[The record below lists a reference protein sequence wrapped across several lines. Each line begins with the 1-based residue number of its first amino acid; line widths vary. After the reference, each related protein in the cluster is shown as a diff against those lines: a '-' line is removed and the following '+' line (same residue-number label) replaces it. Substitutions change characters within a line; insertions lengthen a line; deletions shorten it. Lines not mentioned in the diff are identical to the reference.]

1 MITINNYDSPTV
13 KSHSKSDGFSAILK
27 EAYEYFAENNIEM
40 VAGYADIISEDTLFN
55 EYVNKLTKGL
65 DAEES
70 AQISQILE
78 NQRFVQ
84 LQESTVNQISPI
96 SGLAMPT
103 VRKMWSK
110 TALKNAI
117 PTETAKVPAFTISW
131 MSPYIRKPDGTK
143 YDLPKAV
150 RNQNNLDEQEPVYAG
165 DIAVPTSTLVS
176 ANLFDWTFDGGE
188 PTASTKGQGKQAA
201 MINADAINPK
211 IKVYSVTLTYTPAS
225 GTAETQEVIVNE
237 GLNVSNMFNVS
248 ASATF
253 SDGTVIT
260 DQLIGSLDC
269 ESGDFTMVSAYGYIT
284 AFKFY
289 GTKTHENNRKTDA
302 VSFDIEKKD
311 IRIGT
316 GAHLQAPLPIEFLQD
331 TLALY
336 NIDATVESVD
346 LMAQVTAQKLDLEI
360 IKFFDDSFVTS
371 GAAFQGAFDVKP
383 SAGFAG
389 SPTEWRKEIRTTI
402 NWWADKLKSSSL
414 FSEGYFVIYGNPLD
428 INLIPDINWQFKAVG
443 AGVQG
448 ERGGVTINYDF
459 GVMTFNNIFQ
469 IVSSDNVPQ
478 GELTMFFVPTT
489 DKYMTYK
496 YYPYTFNIEKGGYIN
511 DQMPNVPSI
520 MMTKRHT
527 IEELVPIIA
536 KIKVLHNDG
545 QIISNYALGGVGGIQ

>member
-1 MITINNYDSPTV
+1 VINLNNFDSPTV
-13 KSHSKSDGFSAILK
+13 KKPSRSDGYSAILK
-27 EAYEYFAENNIEM
+27 EAYEYFSESNIDM
-40 VAGYADIISEDTLFN
+40 VSGYSEILSEDALFN
-55 EYVNKLTKGL
+55 EYVNRLTKGL
-65 DAEES
+65 DADET
-70 AQISQILE
+70 AQIHQILE
-78 NQRFVQ
+78 NQRLVT

-131 MSPYIRKPDGTK
+131 MSPYLRTPDGTK
-143 YDLPKAV
+143 HQLPKAV
-150 RNQNNLDEQEPVYAG
+150 RNQNDLDEQPKVYG
-165 DIAVPTSTLVS
+165 EEIAIPTEVG
-176 ANLFDWTFDGGE
+176 ANLFELTLGEGGKE
-188 PTASTKGQGKQAA
+188 AA
-201 MINADAINPK
+201 KINNDAINPK
-211 IKVYSVTLTYTPAS
+211 IKIHTVTLTVPTDD
-225 GTAETQEVIVNE
+225 GETTKEVVVNA
-237 GLNVSNMFNVS
+237 GLNVSNMFNVQVEEMS
-248 ASATF
+248 AHTNPA
-253 SDGTVIT
+253 DRVKVT
-260 DQLIGSLDC
+260 DQLIGSLNC
-269 ESGDFTMVSAYGYIT
+269 ETGDFTMMSAMGKIT
-284 AFKFY
+284 GFTFY
-289 GTKTHENNRKTDA
+289 GTLTHENNMRGDS

-346 LMAQVTAQKLDLEI
+346 LMSQVTAQKLDLEI

-371 GAAFQGAFDVKP
+371 GSPYVGAFDVKP

-389 SPTEWRKEIRTTI
+389 SPTEWRKEIRTII
-402 NWWADKLKSSSL
+402 NWWADKLKTSAL

-428 INLIPDINWQFKAVG
+428 INIIPDINWQFRAVG
-443 AGVQG
+443 QGTQG

-469 IVSSDNVPQ
+469 VVSSDNVPQ

-511 DQMPNVPSI
+511 NQMPNVPSI
-520 MMTKRHT
+520 LMTKRHT
-527 IEELVPIIA
+527 IEELIPMQV
-536 KIKVLHNDG
+536 KIKILNNNG
-545 QIISNYALGGVGGIQ
+545 KIISNYALGGMAGMQ

>member
-1 MITINNYDSPTV
+1 MITLNNYDSPTV
-13 KSHSKSDGFSAILK
+13 KSTQKSDGFSAILK
-27 EAYEYFAENNIEM
+27 EAYEYFSENNVEM
-40 VAGYADIISEDTLFN
+40 ISGYSDILSEDALFS

-65 DAEES
+65 DADETS
-70 AQISQILE
+70 QISQILE
-78 NQRFVQ
+78 NQRFVT
-84 LQESTVNQISPI
+84 LQESTINQISPI

-131 MSPYIRKPDGTK
+131 MSPYLRTPDGVK
-143 YDLPKAV
+143 HDLPKAV
-150 RNQNNLDEQEPVYAG
+150 RDQNTLAEETPVYAET
-165 DIAVPTSTLVS
+165 ITVPTAANS
-176 ANLFDWTFDGGE
+176 NLFELSITGG
-188 PTASTKGQGKQAA
+188 KAA
-201 MINADAINPK
+201 AVTNRDAINPK
-211 IKVYSVTLTYTPAS
+211 IKIYSVTVTVPTGDGS
-225 GTAETQEVIVNE
+225 TTTTKEVNVNE
-237 GLNVSNMFNVS
+237 GLNVSNMFNVHVETMS
-248 ASATF
+248 EHTNPANR
-253 SDGTVIT
+253 VKVT
-260 DQLIGSLDC
+260 DQLIGAIDC
-269 ESGDFTMVSAYGYIT
+269 ETGDFSMQSVAGKIT
-284 AFKFY
+284 GFKFY
-289 GTKTHENNRKTDA
+289 GSLTQENNKRTDS

-316 GAHLQAPLPIEFLQD
+316 KPHLNAPLPIEFLQD

-346 LMAQVTAQKLDLEI
+346 LMSQVTAQKLDLEI
-360 IKFFDDSFVTS
+360 IKFFDDSFTTS
-371 GAAFQGAFDVKP
+371 GSPFVGAFDVKP

-402 NWWADKLKSSSL
+402 NWWADKLKTSAL

-428 INLIPDINWQFKAVG
+428 VNLIPDINWQFKSVG
-443 AGVQG
+443 AGTQG

-459 GVMTFNNIFQ
+459 GVMTFNNVFQ
-469 IVSSDNVPQ
+469 VVSSDNVPQ
-478 GELTMFFVPTT
+478 GALSMFFVPTT

-527 IEELVPIIA
+527 IEELVPMQV
-536 KIKVLHNDG
+536 KIKVLNNDG
-545 QIISNYALGGVGGIQ
+545 QIISNYAMGGLGR

>member
-1 MITINNYDSPTV
+1 MITFNNYDTPTV
-13 KSHSKSDGFSAILK
+13 KKASRSDGYSAILK
-27 EAYEYFAENNIEM
+27 EAHEYFNEQNIDM
-40 VAGYADIISEDTLFN
+40 IAGYNEIISEDSLF
-55 EYVNKLTKGL
+55 EAYVNKLTKGL
-65 DAEES
+65 DADES

-78 NQRFVQ
+78 NQRLVQ

-131 MSPYIRKPDGTK
+131 MSPYLRTPDGTK
-143 YDLPKAV
+143 HQLPKAV
-150 RNQNNLDEQEPVYAG
+150 RNQNDLNEQPKVYAEK
-165 DIAVPTSTLVS
+165 IAVPVTN
-176 ANLFDWTFDGGE
+176 NLFELSITGGKE
-188 PTASTKGQGKQAA
+188 AA
-201 MINADAINPK
+201 IINRDAINPK
-211 IKVYSVTLTYTPAS
+211 IKIKSVFIKVPAD
-225 GTAETQEVIVNE
+225 GGNEVEKEVIVNA
-237 GLNVSNMFNVS
+237 GLNVSNMFNIQVEEMS
-248 ASATF
+248 VEADPTKR
-253 SDGTVIT
+253 TKVT
-260 DQLIGSLDC
+260 DQLIGSLNC
-269 ESGDFTMVSAYGYIT
+269 ETGDFTFMSAMNKIT
-284 AFKFY
+284 GFTFY
-289 GTKTHENNRKTDA
+289 GTLTHENNKRTDS

-346 LMAQVTAQKLDLEI
+346 LMSQVTAQKLDLEI

-371 GAAFQGAFDVKP
+371 GSPFVGAFDVKP

-389 SPTEWRKEIRTTI
+389 SPTEWRKEIRTMI
-402 NWWADKLKSSSL
+402 NWWADKLKSSAL

-428 INLIPDINWQFKAVG
+428 INLIPEINWQFKSVG
-443 AGVQG
+443 QGAQG

-469 IVSSDNVPQ
+469 VVSSDNVPQ

-527 IEELVPIIA
+527 IEELVPMQV
-536 KIKVLHNDG
+536 KIKILNNNG
-545 QIISNYALGGVGGIQ
+545 QIISSYAMGGMAYNS

>member
-1 MITINNYDSPTV
+1 MININNFDSPTV
-13 KSHSKSDGFSAILK
+13 KAASRSDGYSAILK
-27 EAYEYFAENNIEM
+27 EAHDYFAQNNIDM
-40 VAGYADIISEDTLFN
+40 VSGYSEIISEDSLFN

-65 DAEES
+65 DADES
-70 AQISQILE
+70 AQITQILN
-78 NQRFVQ
+78 NQRVVT
-84 LQESTVNQISPI
+84 LQEATVNQISPI

-131 MSPYIRKPDGTK
+131 MSPYLRKPDGTK
-143 YDLPKAV
+143 YPLPKAI
-150 RNQNNLDEQEPVYAG
+150 RGQNDLAEQTPVFNG
-165 DIAVPTSTLVS
+165 DITVPTSAG
-176 ANLFDWTFDGGE
+176 ANLFDLTLSAEGG
-188 PTASTKGQGKQAA
+188 KAA
-201 MINADAINPK
+201 AIVNHDAINPK
-211 IKVYSVTLTYTPAS
+211 IKIYSVMLTVPGDS
-225 GTAETQEVIVNE
+225 GDEQKEVVVNA
-237 GLNVSNMFNVS
+237 GLNVSNMFNVQVEEMS
-248 ASATF
+248 AHANPA
-253 SDGTVIT
+253 DRVKVT
-260 DQLIGSLDC
+260 DQLIGSLNC
-269 ESGDFTMVSAYGYIT
+269 ETGDFTMMSAMGKIT
-284 AFKFY
+284 SFKFY
-289 GTKTHENNRKTDA
+289 GTLTHENNKRTDS

-346 LMAQVTAQKLDLEI
+346 LMSQVTAQKLDLEI
-360 IKFFDDSFVTS
+360 AKFFDDSFATS
-371 GAAFQGAFDVKP
+371 GSPFIGAFDVKP

-402 NWWADKLKSSSL
+402 NWWADKLKSAAL
-414 FSEGYFVIYGNPLD
+414 FNEGYFVIYGNPLD
-428 INLIPDINWQFKAVG
+428 VNLIPDINWQFKAVG
-443 AGVQG
+443 AGTNG

-469 IVSSDNVPQ
+469 VVSSDNVKQ

-527 IEELVPIIA
+527 IEELVPMQV
-536 KIKVLHNDG
+536 KIKILNNDG
-545 QIISNYALGGVGGIQ
+545 RIISSYALGGFGG

>member
-1 MITINNYDSPTV
+1 MITLNNFDTPTV
-13 KSHSKSDGFSAILK
+13 KKQGHKDGYSAILK
-27 EAYEYFAENNIEM
+27 EAFEYFNENNINM
-40 VAGYADIISEDTLFN
+40 VSGYGEIISEDSLFST
-55 EYVNKLTKGL
+55 YVDKLTRGL
-65 DAEES
+65 DADES
-70 AQISQILE
+70 AQIHQILE
-78 NQRFVQ
+78 NQRLVQ

-131 MSPYIRKPDGTK
+131 MNPYIRKPDGTK

-150 RNQNNLDEQEPVYAG
+150 RNQNLLDEQPKLFDGA
-165 DIAVPTSTLVS
+165 ITVP
-176 ANLFDWTFDGGE
+176 ANNKNLFDLSSSVITGL
-188 PTASTKGQGKQAA
+188 SKQSAKV
-201 MINADAINPK
+201 NADAINPK
-211 IKVYSVTLTYTPAS
+211 IKVYSVNIEVPTGD
-225 GTAETQEVIVNE
+225 GTTTEEVEVIVNE
-237 GLNVSNMFNVS
+237 GLNVSNMFNINVEAMS
-248 ASATF
+248 TETDPSVRTK
-253 SDGTVIT
+253 VT

-269 ESGDFTMVSAYGYIT
+269 ETGDFTMMSATGKIKS
-284 AFKFY
+284 FKFY
-289 GTKTHENNRKTDA
+289 GTLTHENNKRTDS

-346 LMAQVTAQKLDLEI
+346 LMSQVTAQKLDLEI
-360 IKFFDDSFVTS
+360 IKFFEDSFNTS
-371 GAAFQGAFDVKP
+371 GRPFEGAFDVKP

-402 NWWADKLKSSSL
+402 NWWADKLKTSAL
-414 FSEGYFVIYGNPLD
+414 FNEGYFVIFGNPLD
-428 INLIPDINWQFKAVG
+428 INLIPDINWQFKSVG
-443 AGVQG
+443 ANGQG

-459 GVMTFNNIFQ
+459 GVMTFNNVFQ
-469 IVSSDNVPQ
+469 VVSSDNVPQ
-478 GELTMFFVPTT
+478 GVLHMFFVPTT

-527 IEELVPIIA
+527 IEELVPMAVEI
-536 KIKVLHNDG
+536 KILNNDG
-545 QIISNYALGGVGGIQ
+545 QIISNYALGGVNR